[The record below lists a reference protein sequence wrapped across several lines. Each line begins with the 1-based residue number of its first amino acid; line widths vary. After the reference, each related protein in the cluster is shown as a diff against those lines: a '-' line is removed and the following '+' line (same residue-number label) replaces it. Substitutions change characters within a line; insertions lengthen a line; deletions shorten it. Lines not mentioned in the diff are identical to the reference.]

1 MSYSCSQIWIVE
13 WYLEWTIWSSESF
26 LLLLTPV
33 LKKTEHIRMKICF
46 IVQLG
51 NTNRVFRHKYGDIG
65 DYKKNRNHFTTHCI
79 KFLGVAPQNS
89 RLILSLF
96 GSFYFLT
103 FHHLPLS
110 VMKWMWW
117 LISFLRGYS
126 LVIVREK
133 CSQWSKSEA
142 LPLFLHSVAPG
153 GSGSPPLEENST
165 YSWHRP
171 FRRKDCTPGEVV
183 VRDPLCG

>member
-1 MSYSCSQIWIVE
+1 
-13 WYLEWTIWSSESF
+13 
-26 LLLLTPV
+26 
-33 LKKTEHIRMKICF
+33 MKISF

-51 NTNRVFRHKYGDIG
+51 NTNRVFRHKYGDTR
-65 DYKKNRNHFTTHCI
+65 DYQKKKSKLFYYTLHKISRSSTTKLETDI
-79 KFLGVAPQNS
+79 E
-89 RLILSLF
+89 LIRVILF
-96 GSFYFLT
+96 PHISPSS
-103 FHHLPLS
+103 PLRHEMN
-110 VMKWMWW
+110 VM
-117 LISFLRGYS
+117 INFFLRGYS

-183 VRDPLCG
+183 VRGPLCG